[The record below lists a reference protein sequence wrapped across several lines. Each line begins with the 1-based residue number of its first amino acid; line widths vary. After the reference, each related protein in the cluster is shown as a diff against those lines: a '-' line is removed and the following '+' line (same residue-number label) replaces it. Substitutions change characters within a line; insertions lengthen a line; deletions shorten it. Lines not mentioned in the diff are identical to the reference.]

1 MNIEKIIIYLRELNF
16 ISILLRLSLAVI
28 FGGIIGVGREREKRP
43 AGLRT
48 HILVCLGST
57 LAMLTNVYISNTL
70 QEGVDPT
77 RIGAQV
83 ISGIGFL
90 GAGTILVTGKNRVK
104 GLTTAAGLWSSACM
118 GLAIGVGFY
127 EGAVIGC
134 IFIVSVTAILGKV
147 DKMINKNSRR
157 INLYI
162 IISSPKILSIII
174 SNLKKKESNIEI
186 NDVEIN
192 NHNLNCDELIGVL
205 MTIKIPDKIPHEQVI
220 NLIESDEGVIFLQE
234 IE

>member
-147 DKMINKNSRR
+147 DKRINKNSRR

>member
-1 MNIEKIIIYLRELNF
+1 MK
-16 ISILLRLSLAVI
+16 SIADLGIFDTFFRLLLALVI
-28 FGGIIGVGREREKRP
+28 GGILGIDRGRKNRP
-43 AGLRT
+43 AGFRT
-48 HILVCLGST
+48 YMLVCVAST
-57 LAMLTNVYISNTL
+57 VVMITNEYVANKYGT
-70 QEGVDPT
+70 GDPS
-77 RIGAQV
+77 RMGAQV

-147 DKMINKNSRR
+147 DKRINKNSRR